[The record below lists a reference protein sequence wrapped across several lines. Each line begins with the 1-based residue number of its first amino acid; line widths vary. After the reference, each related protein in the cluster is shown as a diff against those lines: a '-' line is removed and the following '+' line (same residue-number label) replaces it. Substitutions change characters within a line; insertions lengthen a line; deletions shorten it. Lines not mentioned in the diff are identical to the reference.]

1 MIRKRQWYK
10 DLREHSRQSEH
21 QGKSLET
28 GTSLLCLSI
37 ANEAVSGERRRRERL
52 GTGTMQDL
60 AGRGKESG
68 F

>member
-28 GTSLLCLSI
+28 RTSLLCLSI
-37 ANEAVSGERRRRERL
+37 VNEAVSGERR
-52 GTGTMQDL
+52 
-60 AGRGKESG
+60 
-68 F
+68 